1 MAALRSAMAMVRR
14 GSSVSSAIAYLGG
27 RGLEIKQV
35 FRHAAPPIHPAAMR
49 NLVRRH
55 HLLRAY

>member
-1 MAALRSAMAMVRR
+1 MAALRSAMAMAMVRR

-35 FRHAAPPIHPAAMR
+35 FRHAAPPIHPAAIR
-49 NLVRRH
+49 NLVSS
-55 HLLRAY
+55 